1 MSDRPTRK
9 EMKHDKFV
17 EDVGHAY
24 DYASQNRRNILLGIA
39 AVAAIAVILWGVSIY
54 RKGQE
59 TKAQT
64 ALAEAIAIM
73 DAPTGASAE
82 APAGEVEY
90 KTDEEKFATAE
101 PLLRK
106 VVADHGGTDAADVAG
121 LYLARISAS
130 RGDLAAAREGLETFV
145 RGHRDHVLAGAA
157 QLSLYELRMQ
167 PEEAASL
174 ITDLEAAVEAEESLV
189 PKDAL
194 LSLLGRAYEM
204 QGNREKARAAYQR
217 IVTEFPDSAYTIDA
231 QRSLATA

>member
-1 MSDRPTRK
+1 M
-9 EMKHDKFV
+9 
-17 EDVGHAY
+17 
-24 DYASQNRRNILLGIA
+24 
-39 AVAAIAVILWGVSIY
+39 
-54 RKGQE
+54 
-59 TKAQT
+59 
-64 ALAEAIAIM
+64 
-73 DAPTGASAE
+73 
-82 APAGEVEY
+82 
-90 KTDEEKFATAE
+90 
-101 PLLRK
+101 
-106 VVADHGGTDAADVAG
+106 
-121 LYLARISAS
+121 
-130 RGDLAAAREGLETFV
+130 